1 MKTILVLFAILL
13 SAVYAQFQC
22 SASPDAIRG
31 LKPEKLW
38 VKQNKK
44 LKTF

>member
-1 MKTILVLFAILL
+1 MKTILVLLAILL
-13 SAVYAQFQC
+13 SVVCAQFQC
-22 SASPDAIRG
+22 SASRDAIIG